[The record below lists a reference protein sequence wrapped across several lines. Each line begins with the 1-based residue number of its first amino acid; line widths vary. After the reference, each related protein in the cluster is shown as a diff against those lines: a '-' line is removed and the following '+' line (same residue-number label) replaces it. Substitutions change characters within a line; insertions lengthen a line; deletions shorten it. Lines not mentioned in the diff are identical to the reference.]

1 MATVAIENSDVAV
14 AYDADV
20 AAYRYDSDVTIAY
33 DSSIVMGST
42 GSGKTTFINMAS
54 NSTLRIGSG
63 LKSCTNVVQI
73 AQPFSFNGRMV
84 TLIDTPGF
92 DNTHKSQAEILQ
104 MIAVFL
110 ATAYE
115 NGKQLAGVI
124 YMHRISDFKM
134 SGTSTRNFKMFC
146 QLCGD
151 SALKNVVIATNMWSG
166 VSEDIGIAHEA
177 ELVSND
183 LFFKPLLDKGGK
195 MLRHTNAP
203 ASAHAIIASIIE
215 NHPLPLQIQR

>member
-1 MATVAIENSDVAV
+1 
-14 AYDADV
+14 
-20 AAYRYDSDVTIAY
+20 
-33 DSSIVMGST
+33 
-42 GSGKTTFINMAS
+42 
-54 NSTLRIGSG
+54 
-63 LKSCTNVVQI
+63 
-73 AQPFSFNGRMV
+73 
-84 TLIDTPGF
+84 
-92 DNTHKSQAEILQ
+92 
-104 MIAVFL
+104 
-110 ATAYE
+110 
-115 NGKQLAGVI
+115 
-124 YMHRISDFKM
+124 MHRISDFKM